1 MNRVAALLLITS
13 ILVPSYLSAHEFNPA
28 HLVLNEVDE
37 VSFQYQAQWMYPKK
51 NIGQRGEVVF
61 PLTCSRVNESLYYQ
75 GKYVVENIKTEQRC
89 RKKVVGQS
97 RRISIVVFESFDL

>member
-37 VSFQYQAQWMYPKK
+37 VSFEYQAQWMYPK
-51 NIGQRGEVVF
+51 
-61 PLTCSRVNESLYYQ
+61 
-75 GKYVVENIKTEQRC
+75 
-89 RKKVVGQS
+89 
-97 RRISIVVFESFDL
+97 